1 MNQRAGAFVKQ
12 PTGYT
17 AFIPKPLPPDPLFK
31 YTDEMRYL
39 LSEAD
44 RDIARLDGFA
54 HYLPNTDYFIAMYI
68 KKEAL
73 LSSQI
78 EGTQASLEGIFEFEA
93 NLIQDNI
100 EVKEVINYIKAMN
113 FGIYRLSE
121 LPMSLCLIKEM
132 HKILIE
138 GTRGSYKNPGEFRTS
153 QNWIGPSGATL
164 NEAVF
169 VPPPPLEVIPAMGE
183 LEKFIHTEDYMPP
196 LVKAAFIHAQFE
208 TIHPFLDGNGR
219 IGRLLITFYLL
230 WRKVL
235 AYPILYISFYFK
247 KYKPTYYDLLMK
259 IRLEGDWESWIIFFL
274 KGIKETSE
282 EAVTTAQE
290 IIALKES
297 FKVKLLE
304 HKRISSYAFPLLDF
318 IFEKPL
324 FTIRNVSEHF
334 KISNV
339 ASMNL
344 INKFESFGIITE
356 KSTTKQRKIFFN
368 QQFIDILAR
377 GTRD

>member
-1 MNQRAGAFVKQ
+1 
-12 PTGYT
+12 
-17 AFIPKPLPPDPLFK
+17 
-31 YTDEMRYL
+31 
-39 LSEAD
+39 
-44 RDIARLDGFA
+44 
-54 HYLPNTDYFIAMYI
+54 
-68 KKEAL
+68 
-73 LSSQI
+73 
-78 EGTQASLEGIFEFEA
+78 
-93 NLIQDNI
+93 
-100 EVKEVINYIKAMN
+100 
-113 FGIYRLSE
+113 
-121 LPMSLCLIKEM
+121 MSLRLIKEM

-138 GTRGSYKNPGEFRTS
+138 GTRGSYKNPGEFRIT

-169 VPPPPLEVIPAMGE
+169 VPPPPLEVISAMGE

-274 KGIKETSE
+274 KGVKETSE

-297 FKVKLLE
+297 YKVKLLE
-304 HKRISSYAFPLLDF
+304 YKRISSYAFPLLDF

-344 INKFESFGIITE
+344 INKFESFGIITK

-368 QQFIDILAR
+368 QKFIDILAR